1 MKPNSYEIKVVK
13 RCPKC
18 DWRIFDKVTPTSGI
32 IELKCP
38 NCRKIVEIDLSYR
51 TPIRRRATYYRA
63 SCHTYTY
70 AEESPCAGVDHRKGI
85 CQGEK
90 ILYEAYRRGYR
101 ISPLKIVQILF
112 VCHCNW

>member
-38 NCRKIVEIDLSYR
+38 NCRKIVEIDPSYR

-63 SCHTYTY
+63 SCHTYT
-70 AEESPCAGVDHRKGI
+70 
-85 CQGEK
+85 
-90 ILYEAYRRGYR
+90 
-101 ISPLKIVQILF
+101 
-112 VCHCNW
+112 

>member
-51 TPIRRRATYYRA
+51 TPIRRGATYYRA
-63 SCHTYTY
+63 SYHTYT
-70 AEESPCAGVDHRKGI
+70 
-85 CQGEK
+85 
-90 ILYEAYRRGYR
+90 
-101 ISPLKIVQILF
+101 
-112 VCHCNW
+112 

>member
-51 TPIRRRATYYRA
+51 TPICRRATYYRA
-63 SCHTYTY
+63 SCQQNKKADCT
-70 AEESPCAGVDHRKGI
+70 EPRVLRLGS
-85 CQGEK
+85 
-90 ILYEAYRRGYR
+90 L
-101 ISPLKIVQILF
+101 
-112 VCHCNW
+112 

>member
-63 SCHTYTY
+63 SCHTYTRQQNKK
-70 AEESPCAGVDHRKGI
+70 ADRTEPRVLRLGS
-85 CQGEK
+85 
-90 ILYEAYRRGYR
+90 L
-101 ISPLKIVQILF
+101 
-112 VCHCNW
+112 

>member
-18 DWRIFDKVTPTSGI
+18 NWRIFDKVTPTSGI

-63 SCHTYTY
+63 SYLHIRVNVNRIRKLIAPSHGSLDKEVYETPNCR
-70 AEESPCAGVDHRKGI
+70 ALRRKGY
-85 CQGEK
+85 CK
-90 ILYEAYRRGYR
+90 VYL
-101 ISPLKIVQILF
+101 SS
-112 VCHCNW
+112 

>member
-38 NCRKIVEIDLSYR
+38 NCRNR

-63 SCHTYTY
+63 SCHTYT
-70 AEESPCAGVDHRKGI
+70 
-85 CQGEK
+85 
-90 ILYEAYRRGYR
+90 
-101 ISPLKIVQILF
+101 
-112 VCHCNW
+112 

>member
-51 TPIRRRATYYRA
+51 TPIEHPA
-63 SCHTYTY
+63 
-70 AEESPCAGVDHRKGI
+70 
-85 CQGEK
+85 
-90 ILYEAYRRGYR
+90 ILTHKSKRQQNKKADCTEPRVLRLGT
-101 ISPLKIVQILF
+101 L
-112 VCHCNW
+112 

>member
-18 DWRIFDKVTPTSGI
+18 NWRIFDKVTPTSGI

-51 TPIRRRATYYRA
+51 TPIRRRATCYRA
-63 SCHTYTY
+63 SCHIYT
-70 AEESPCAGVDHRKGI
+70 
-85 CQGEK
+85 
-90 ILYEAYRRGYR
+90 
-101 ISPLKIVQILF
+101 
-112 VCHCNW
+112 

>member
-51 TPIRRRATYYRA
+51 TPIRRR
-63 SCHTYTY
+63 
-70 AEESPCAGVDHRKGI
+70 
-85 CQGEK
+85 
-90 ILYEAYRRGYR
+90 
-101 ISPLKIVQILF
+101 
-112 VCHCNW
+112 